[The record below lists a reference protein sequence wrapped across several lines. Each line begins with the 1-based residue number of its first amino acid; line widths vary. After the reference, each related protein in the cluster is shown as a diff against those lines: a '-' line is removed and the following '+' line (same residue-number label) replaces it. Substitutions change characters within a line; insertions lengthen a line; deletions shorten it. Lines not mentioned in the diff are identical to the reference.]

1 MKSNKPV
8 IGILTN
14 LLTVET
20 GPFAGM
26 ERIYVNRD
34 YVQSILRANA
44 TPILLPIIHD
54 SEAMQQQIQ
63 AVDALILSGGQD
75 VEPHHYQEEPSALL
89 EAVCRERDI
98 YEFAALK
105 AAFEQQI
112 PIFGVC
118 RGLQLINV
126 AFGGTLYQ
134 DIPHHFPESSVQHSQ
149 KTKRDEATHKVDIA
163 QNSWLSAV
171 FGKETLLT
179 NSFHHQAIKKIAPGF
194 QATAWAKDGIIEGIE
209 KCNGGFVVA
218 VQWHPEMMT
227 EKHEDMHKLF
237 CAFVHETIKRRA
249 QN

>member
-1 MKSNKPV
+1 MKNNKPL

-20 GPFAGM
+20 GPLTGM

-34 YVQSILRANA
+34 YVQSVLRANA

-54 SEAMQQQIQ
+54 MDAMREQIE

-89 EAVCRERDI
+89 EAVCAERDI

-105 AAFEQQI
+105 AAFEQQK

-126 AFGGTLYQ
+126 AFGGSLYQ
-134 DIPHHFPESSVQHSQ
+134 DIPHHFPESQVLHSQ
-149 KTKRDEATHKVDIA
+149 KTRRDEASHKVDVA

-171 FGKETLLT
+171 LGKETLLT
-179 NSFHHQAIKKIAPGF
+179 NSFHHQGIKKLAPGF
-194 QATAWAKDGIIEGIE
+194 QAIAWAEDGIIEGIE
-209 KCNGGFVVA
+209 KSDGGFVVA

-237 CAFVHETIKRRA
+237 CAFVQETTKRWVS
-249 QN
+249 N